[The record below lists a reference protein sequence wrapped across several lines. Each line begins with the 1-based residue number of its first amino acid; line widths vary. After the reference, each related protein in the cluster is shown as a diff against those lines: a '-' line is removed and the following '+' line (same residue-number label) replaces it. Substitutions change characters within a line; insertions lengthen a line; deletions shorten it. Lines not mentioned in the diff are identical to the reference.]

1 MNRWVNTDHST
12 PRASPMTATGPSGA
26 IGRVSVLPVVY
37 VMEPE
42 IKHCTYSSRLLH
54 PASIALPFQSQI
66 KIQLNR

>member
-1 MNRWVNTDHST
+1 
-12 PRASPMTATGPSGA
+12 MTATGPSGA

-42 IKHCTYSSRLLH
+42 IKHCTYSSKLLH